1 KKSEFSR
8 RVAYFSM
15 EVGVDPG
22 LPIYSGGLGILAGD
36 TLKSCADLKV
46 PVVGLTLLYAN
57 GYFNQKLDEWGN
69 QQEQPTTWTPSQAAR
84 LLSEK
89 VTVMVEGRNIHI
101 RSWQYDITGISGFTV
116 PLILLDTNIQ
126 DNTES
131 DRKLTSW
138 LYGGDERY
146 RIIQEIILGIG
157 GIRML
162 RALGYNELERF
173 HMNEGHAAFLSLE
186 LLKEKQTTE
195 QMALNY
201 KSVRD
206 QCIFTTHTSV
216 PAGHDHFSYDL
227 VQQVFSTSFPI
238 DIIQKLG
245 GKDRLN
251 MTQLSLNMSDYIN
264 GVAKKHGEV
273 SQDMFP
279 EYPIDFITNGVH
291 SATWTCE
298 PFQALYD
305 RFIPGWKKDP
315 FSLRHAISI
324 PKQELWNAHVEAKAR
339 LIAEVNK
346 RTQLAFS
353 QEILT
358 IGFAR
363 RAALYKRADLIFT
376 DPDLLK
382 DIARNTGPI
391 QIIFAGK
398 AHPRDG
404 GGKEMIRRIY
414 HMAQELKNDVTI
426 VYLENYDMAL
436 AKLIVAGVD
445 VWLNTPHRPL
455 EASGTSGMKAAHN
468 GIPNFSI
475 LDGWWIEGHIE
486 GVTGWS
492 IGTISI
498 NQLYP
503 EEMSQEDSK
512 DLYHKL
518 RTVIVPMFYKNQDKW
533 VEIMRQSIAF
543 NASFF
548 NTHRMVQQYAANA
561 YV

>member
-1 KKSEFSR
+1 
-8 RVAYFSM
+8 M

-89 VTVMVEGRNIHI
+89 VTVIVEGRNIHI

-238 DIIQKLG
+238 DIIQMLG

-273 SQDMFP
+273 SQGMFP

-339 LIAEVNK
+339 LIEEVNK

>member
-1 KKSEFSR
+1 
-8 RVAYFSM
+8 
-15 EVGVDPG
+15 
-22 LPIYSGGLGILAGD
+22 
-36 TLKSCADLKV
+36 
-46 PVVGLTLLYAN
+46 
-57 GYFNQKLDEWGN
+57 
-69 QQEQPTTWTPSQAAR
+69 
-84 LLSEK
+84 
-89 VTVMVEGRNIHI
+89 
-101 RSWQYDITGISGFTV
+101 
-116 PLILLDTNIQ
+116 
-126 DNTES
+126 
-131 DRKLTSW
+131 
-138 LYGGDERY
+138 
-146 RIIQEIILGIG
+146 
-157 GIRML
+157 ML

-238 DIIQKLG
+238 DIIQMLG

-273 SQDMFP
+273 SQGMFP

-363 RAALYKRADLIFT
+363 RAALYKRADLILT

-492 IGTISI
+492 IGPISM
-498 NQLYP
+498 NQLYS
-503 EEMSQEDSK
+503 EEMSQEDAK